1 MKNEDS
7 TFKRYIALI
16 DSQPIGT
23 KITRQYVIQM
33 LDLCT
38 HSTRTVDTYR
48 RLLENA
54 CFLEYKGLG
63 LYEKIRALDHSLM
76 STTKL
81 KAENAKFYNA
91 LSIGLKW
98 VENSNEDMER
108 AKRWRRAWIRSCL
121 NADDFIESYRG
132 AMAGEQYGI

>member
-1 MKNEDS
+1 MKKDT
-7 TFKRYIALI
+7 TFSKYIALI
-16 DSQPIGT
+16 DSQPIGA

-63 LYEKIRALDHSLM
+63 LYEKIKALDHSIM

-81 KAENAKFYNA
+81 KAENTKFYNA
-91 LSIGLKW
+91 LGVGLKW
-98 VENSNEDMER
+98 IEKTVEDMER
-108 AKRWRRAWIRSCL
+108 TKRWRRAWIRSCL
-121 NADDFIESYRG
+121 NADDFIEAYRG

>member
-1 MKNEDS
+1 MKKEDS

-16 DSQPIGT
+16 DSQPVGT
-23 KITRQYVIQM
+23 RIARQYVIQM

-63 LYEKIRALDHSLM
+63 LYEKVRALDHSIM
-76 STTKL
+76 STAKL
-81 KAENAKFYNA
+81 KAENVKFYNA
-91 LSIGLKW
+91 LGAGLKW
-98 VENSNEDMER
+98 VEKTVEDIER
-108 AKRWRRAWIRSCL
+108 ANRWKFEWKRSGL
-121 NADDFIESYRG
+121 NADDFIEAYRG
-132 AMAGEQYGI
+132 AMTGEQYGI